1 MLSACVLIK
10 TIPTRI
16 EETLA
21 EVKKFKQVKKAY
33 MVFGR
38 WDIVAFMEVSEYK
51 ELKDITSEINR
62 IKGVRSTETLA
73 ST

>member
-1 MLSACVLIK
+1 MLNACVLIK

-16 EETLA
+16 DQTLL

-33 MVFGR
+33 MVYGR
-38 WDIVAFMEVSEYK
+38 WDIVAFMEFSEYR
-51 ELKDITSEINR
+51 ELKTITAEINGIR
-62 IKGVRSTETLA
+62 DVRSTETLA

>member
-1 MLSACVLIK
+1 VLIK

>member
-1 MLSACVLIK
+1 MLNACVLIK

-16 EETLA
+16 QETLS

-33 MVFGR
+33 MVYGR
-38 WDIVAFMEVSEYK
+38 WDIVALMDVSEYK
-51 ELKDITSEINR
+51 ELKAITAEINAM
-62 IKGVRSTETLA
+62 KGVRSTETLA

>member
-16 EETLA
+16 EETLV
-21 EVKKFKQVKKAY
+21 EVKKFKQVRKAY
-33 MVFGR
+33 MVYGR

-51 ELKDITSEINR
+51 ELKDITSEINN